1 MAEIEMAVVNCS
13 HLNDDNRASTFKI
26 IVESINRDIAILI
39 ADKNMDIQ
47 GYCSILT
54 KHTYDM
60 VT

>member
-47 GYCSILT
+47 GLL
-54 KHTYDM
+54 
-60 VT
+60 